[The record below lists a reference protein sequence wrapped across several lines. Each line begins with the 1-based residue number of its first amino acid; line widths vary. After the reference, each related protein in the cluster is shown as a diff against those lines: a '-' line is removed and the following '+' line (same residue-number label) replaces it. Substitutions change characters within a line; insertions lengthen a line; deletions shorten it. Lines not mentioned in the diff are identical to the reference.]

1 MAASVKVLVVGA
13 GVVGCSIAMHLA
25 RAGATV
31 EVLDKGDVCAGM
43 SARSGALVRMHYTFA
58 PEAALARRSLDYF
71 RNWREVV
78 GGECGFVATGFAT
91 IVDAHNVE
99 ALHANVAMHRALGI
113 ETVVITPAE
122 LHRIDPNVSL
132 EDVAAAAYEPH
143 SGYADPIATTH
154 AFADAARR
162 AGARFHL
169 GTPVASIRTRAAR
182 AIGAMDAAGRF
193 HEADALCLVTG
204 PWTLPLLAPLGVRVP
219 IVPERAQIAFFKR
232 DRAIR
237 HLIYIDT
244 ISGSYFRPQGDDL
257 TLAGLGATTRYNIDP
272 DHFREANDPE
282 FIAEV
287 LRRLGAR
294 IPALADAPYARGHA
308 GIYDVTP
315 DQRPILDEVP
325 GIDGLYL
332 AAGFSGTGFK
342 TSPAVGAAM
351 SDLIMNGP
359 PSVIP
364 SEAAESPS
372 EQGERLTRDLREA
385 MNKNLRNLIAPF
397 SFTRFMTGHL
407 IAGEH
412 EYRMGSDFGHTL

>member
-71 RNWREVV
+71 MNWREVV
-78 GGECGFVATGFAT
+78 GGECGFVETGFAT
-91 IVDAHNVE
+91 IVDGTNVV
-99 ALHANVAMHRALGI
+99 ALEANVARLRRLGVDT
-113 ETVVITPAE
+113 EVITPEE

-154 AFADAARR
+154 ALAEAARR
-162 AGARFHL
+162 AGARFHPR
-169 GTPVASIRTRAAR
+169 TPVASIRIRAAR

-204 PWTLPLLAPLGVRVP
+204 PWTAPLLAPLGINVP
-219 IVPERAQIAFFKR
+219 ITPERAQIAFFGR
-232 DRAIR
+232 DPAIR

-244 ISGSYFRPQGDDL
+244 ISGSYFRPHQNDL
-257 TLAGLGATTRYNIDP
+257 TLAGLGATTRDNIDP
-272 DHFREANDPE
+272 DHFREANDPA
-282 FIAEV
+282 FIEEV
-287 LRRLGAR
+287 RRRLGAR
-294 IPALADAPYARGHA
+294 IPALAEAPYACGHA

-325 GIDGLYL
+325 GLEGLYL

-351 SDLIMNGP
+351 ADLIMSGKMP
-359 PSVIP
+359 D
-364 SEAAESPS
+364 A
-372 EQGERLTRDLREA
+372 
-385 MNKNLRNLIAPF
+385 IAPF

-412 EYRMGSDFGHTL
+412 EYRMGSDFRHTL